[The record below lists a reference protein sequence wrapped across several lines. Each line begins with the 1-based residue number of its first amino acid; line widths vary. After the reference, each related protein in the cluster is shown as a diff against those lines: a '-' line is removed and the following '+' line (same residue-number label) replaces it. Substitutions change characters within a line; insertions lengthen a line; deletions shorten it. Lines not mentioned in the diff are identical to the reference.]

1 MILSGVNLMTTDKD
15 TIVALATPVGE
26 GAIHLIRLSGYRAKE
41 IINLCFK
48 PANMRKWLD
57 DQNYTLHLGWFYK
70 ESKKIDQVMVSR
82 MYGPHSFTGDDV
94 FEINCHGGLLTARRI
109 IEACVHHG
117 ARLAEPGEFSKRA
130 FLNGK
135 LDLIQAEAIVDL
147 ISAKTELSADL
158 ALLQLEGK
166 LSDKIKDLRQDI
178 LDILAFIE
186 ATINFPEDEVDD
198 LSQTELYGMLLRV
211 KDKASEVFKGSK
223 TGKIIREGLATVIA
237 GRPNVGKS
245 SLLNALLKEERA
257 IVTDIP
263 GTTRDEI
270 HEYVKIGEVL
280 LHLIDTAGIRQ
291 SEDPVEMIGIERAW
305 KALNMA
311 DVILLVLDA
320 EELSSKH
327 LSTEEKNILD
337 EHSAKTIVLI
347 NKIDLL
353 PSAENF
359 NYSLPSDVYAI
370 PFSVKEKI
378 GFKELEKEIL
388 RRVWEGDIAI
398 SDQALLS
405 NMRQIE
411 ALEACIHSL
420 EKAIEAAYVH
430 VPFDLISIDVRNA
443 LEEISVITGHNVQED
458 LVENIFSRFCIGK

>member
-1 MILSGVNLMTTDKD
+1 MTADKD

-26 GAIHLIRLSGYRAKE
+26 GAIHVIRLSGNKAKE
-41 IINLCFK
+41 IINSCFK
-48 PANMRKWLD
+48 PVNMRKWLD
-57 DQNYTLHLGWFYK
+57 DQSFTLHLGWFYNGSTK
-70 ESKKIDQVMVSR
+70 LDQVLVSR
-82 MYGPHSFTGDDV
+82 MYGPNSYTGEDV
-94 FEINCHGGLLTARRI
+94 FEINCHGGLLIVRRI
-109 IEACVHHG
+109 IEACIRHG

-166 LSDKIKDLRQDI
+166 LSGTIDDLRQDI
-178 LDILAFIE
+178 LDILAYIE
-186 ATINFPEDEVDD
+186 ATIDFPEDEVDD
-198 LSQTELYGMLLRV
+198 LAQQELYDKLMRV
-211 KDKASEVFKGSK
+211 KEKASEVFRGSK

-280 LHLIDTAGIRQ
+280 LHLIDTAGIRK
-291 SEDPVEMIGIERAW
+291 SEDPVEMLGIERTW
-305 KALNMA
+305 KTLNMA

-320 EELSSKH
+320 KELLENH
-327 LSTEEKNILD
+327 LTEEESNIL
-337 EHSAKTIVLI
+337 EEYSAKTIVLI

-353 PSAENF
+353 PSAENYSF
-359 NYSLPSDVYAI
+359 SLPSDICYI
-370 PFSVKEKI
+370 PFSVKENI

-388 RRVWEGDIAI
+388 RRVWEGDTAVG
-398 SDQALLS
+398 DQAFLS

-430 VPFDLISIDVRNA
+430 VPFDLISIDVRHA
-443 LEEISVITGHNVQED
+443 LEEISSITGHNVQED
-458 LVENIFSRFCIGK
+458 LLDNIFSRFCIGK